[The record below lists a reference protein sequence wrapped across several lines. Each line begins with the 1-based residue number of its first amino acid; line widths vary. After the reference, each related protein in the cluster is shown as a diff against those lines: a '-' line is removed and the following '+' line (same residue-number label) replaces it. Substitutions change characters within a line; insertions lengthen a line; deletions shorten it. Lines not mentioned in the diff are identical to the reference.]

1 MDLDTSGALLTVDVH
16 REHHSR
22 FTGEGRAPLRDSVRH
37 LQATLHVQEVPVDE
51 TVGSSRPIMRM
62 PALFG
67 PTPGPRQWP
76 SGAARTGS
84 TQGTRAEISFHVSVD
99 SRALSRL
106 LPGGVTVAEPAIAT
120 VTFAS
125 LRDVEWLAGRGYNL
139 VEVSASVRAAPL
151 DGALAQFV
159 LVVFENMADPIISGR
174 EELGWSKVYAD
185 ISDVHVPVSD
195 AELSVRWDG
204 FEFLTG
210 RVDDL
215 DGAADPGATPQ
226 PRLYLKTIPATGA
239 WGEDDCHYFTTL
251 PPGDPFRTVEQRATG
266 TGSLQLREGS
276 FQELPTLVNIVQG
289 LGDLSLSGPAK
300 LTAAISHGGRSL
312 RDQARL

>member
-1 MDLDTSGALLTVDVH
+1 VH
-16 REHHSR
+16 E
-22 FTGEGRAPLRDSVRH
+22 A
-37 LQATLHVQEVPVDE
+37 
-51 TVGSSRPIMRM
+51 VGSPGPIIRM
-62 PALFG
+62 PAFFG

-76 SGAARTGS
+76 SGAARVGS
-84 TQGTRAEISFHVSVD
+84 TQGTRAEISFHVPID

-106 LPGGVTVAEPAIAT
+106 LPRGVTVAEPAIAT

-185 ISDVHVPVSD
+185 ISDVHVPASD

-215 DGAADPGATPQ
+215 DGVAEPGPSPL
-226 PRLYLKTIPATGA
+226 PRLHLKRIPATGE
-239 WGEDDCHYFTTL
+239 WGEDDCRYFTTIS
-251 PPGDPFRTVEQRATG
+251 PDDPFRTVEHRATG

-276 FQELPTLVNIVQG
+276 FHELPTLINIVQG
-289 LGDLSLSGPAK
+289 LGNLSLTGPAK
-300 LTAAISHGGRSL
+300 LTAAISRGGRSL
-312 RDQARL
+312 RDQARLAWP

>member
-1 MDLDTSGALLTVDVH
+1 VN
-16 REHHSR
+16 
-22 FTGEGRAPLRDSVRH
+22 
-37 LQATLHVQEVPVDE
+37 EVL
-51 TVGSSRPIMRM
+51 GSPRPISRM

-76 SGAARTGS
+76 SGAARAGS
-84 TQGTRAEISFHVSVD
+84 TQGTRAEISFHVPVD
-99 SRALSRL
+99 GQALSGL
-106 LPGGVTVAEPAIAT
+106 LPPGVTVAEPATAT

-125 LRDVEWLAGRGYNL
+125 LRGLEWLAGRGYNL

-185 ISDVHVPVSD
+185 ISDVHLPVSD

-204 FEFLTG
+204 FEFLAG

-215 DGAADPGATPQ
+215 DGAPDPGVTPR
-226 PRLYLKTIPATGA
+226 PRLHLKTIPATGA
-239 WGEDDCHYFTTL
+239 WGEDDCRYFTTL
-251 PPGDPFRTVEQRATG
+251 PPDDPFRTVEQRAAG
-266 TGSLQLREGS
+266 TGSIQLREGS
-276 FQELPTLVNIVQG
+276 FQELPTLVNIVRG
-289 LGDLSLSGPAK
+289 LGDLSLTGPAK
-300 LTAAISHGGRSL
+300 LTATISRGGRSL